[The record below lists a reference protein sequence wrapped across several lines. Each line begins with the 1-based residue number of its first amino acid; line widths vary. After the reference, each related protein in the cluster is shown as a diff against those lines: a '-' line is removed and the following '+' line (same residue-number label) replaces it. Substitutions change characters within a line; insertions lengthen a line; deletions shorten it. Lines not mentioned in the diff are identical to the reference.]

1 MSAMKK
7 KTMDGNEAAAYASYA
22 FTEVATIYPITPSSP
37 MAEHVD
43 TWAANGL
50 KNIFGQPVRLME
62 MQSEAGACGAMH
74 GSLEAGALTTSYTA
88 SQGLM
93 LMIPPLYRI
102 SGQLLPGVI
111 HVAARTVGTSAFSI
125 FGDHSDVMACRQTGF
140 AQLASS
146 CVQEC
151 MDLAAVAHL
160 SAIKAR
166 VPFMHF
172 FDGFRTSHEI
182 QKIDVLDYAD
192 LRNMLDMDAVAR
204 FRGNALNSEH
214 PLMRSTVINPD
225 TAFQLREAVNPYYD
239 AVPGIVE
246 DYMAQMSALTG
257 RDYKLFNY
265 YGDPEAEDV
274 VIAMGSVSGCLQEVV
289 KYLNDQGRK
298 VGFLQVRLYR
308 PFSAEHFLAALPMS
322 CKTVTVLD
330 RTKEPGANG
339 EPLYEDVCSV
349 LLHGGRHL
357 TVLGGRYGLSSKDT
371 TPAQMIAVYDNMAG
385 EQKNH
390 FTVGITDDVT
400 FHSLPIG
407 ENVVTADKRTISCKF
422 WGLGSDGTVGANKN
436 SIKIIGDNTE
446 QYVQAYFEY
455 DTKKSGGVTKSHLRF
470 GHTPILSTYY
480 VTMADFIACHNQSYI
495 SKYDIVTELKEGGTF
510 LLNCS
515 WTDAE
520 LETHLPNKVKRLL
533 AQRKAKFFTIDATRI
548 AGEIGLGNR
557 TNSVLQAA
565 FFKLSGVLPV
575 DEAVDY
581 MKEAIKKTYGR
592 KCDKVVSMNCAA
604 VDTGISGIHEV
615 AIPDNWAGLKDEVE
629 SQDTT
634 LPYYVRTV
642 MNAVNAQKGDSL
654 PVSVFKDAADG
665 TVPMSTSK
673 YEKRGFASQ
682 VASWLP
688 ENCVGCNMCSLVCPH
703 AAIRP
708 FLLDEEEVRN
718 APAGYV
724 TKEGKGKGFEGLR
737 YRLQVDPLDC
747 TGCGSCAAACIA
759 KEKAIVMKP
768 LESQLPEQANWDYS
782 MSLRAK
788 PNPMSKFTVKG
799 SQYEQPLLEFSGACA
814 GCGET
819 PYMKLLTQMF
829 GERMVVANATGC
841 TQAWGFSVPSYPY
854 TTKPNGRGPA
864 LSNSL
869 FENNAEYS
877 LGMVLSIRQQR
888 LRLAQEVQELL
899 AETHDEKLRTALQAW
914 LDGFED
920 KERTI
925 ELSDAVIE
933 ALKDCPET
941 GELIDRVRAA
951 QDQLVKK
958 SMWMYGGDGWA
969 YDIGYGGLDH
979 VLASGEDVNILVV
992 DTEVYSNTGGQSSK
1006 ATPLGAVAQF
1016 AASGKK
1022 TAKKD
1027 LGMLATQ
1034 YQNVYVAS
1042 VALGADPAQYIKALK
1057 EAEAH
1062 DGPSLIVA
1070 YAPCINHGIVKGMAY
1085 AQEESKLAVKSG
1097 YWVLYRYDPKLR
1109 LEGKNP
1115 FMLDFTDPKY
1125 DLREFLMGEVRFN
1138 SLQRTFPEKAEA
1150 LLSEARAYCRDRWA
1164 RYAHLAN
1171 QDYSHMLDVL
1181 EDYPILPAQSDEA
1194 K

>member
-43 TWAANGL
+43 TWAANGR

-182 QKIDVLDYAD
+182 QKIDVLDYDD
-192 LRNMLDMDAVAR
+192 LREMLDMDAVAR

-246 DYMAQMSALTG
+246 DYMARMSALTG

-274 VIAMGSVSGCLQEVV
+274 VVAMGSVSGCLQEVV

-308 PFSAEHFLAALPMS
+308 PFSAEHFLAALPES

-495 SKYDIVTELKEGGTF
+495 SKYDIVTELKEEGTF

-515 WTDAE
+515 WSDAE

-533 AQRKAKFFTIDATRI
+533 AQRKAKFFTIDSTRI
-548 AGEIGLGNR
+548 AAEIGLGNR

-592 KCDKVVSMNCAA
+592 KGDKVVSMNCAA
-604 VDTGISGIHEV
+604 VDAGITGIHEV

-629 SQDTT
+629 TQDTT

-768 LESQLPEQANWDYS
+768 LESQLPEQKNWDYS

-819 PYMKLLTQMF
+819 PYMKLLTQLF

-888 LRLAQEVQELL
+888 LRLAREVQELL
-899 AETHDEKLRTALQAW
+899 AETHDEELRTALQAW

-933 ALKDCPET
+933 ALKGCPET
-941 GELIDRVRAA
+941 GELIDKVRGA

-1181 EDYPILPAQSDEA
+1181 KDYPILPAQSGEE

>member
-1 MSAMKK
+1 MIK

-43 TWAANGL
+43 TWAANGKL
-50 KNIFGQPVRLME
+50 NMFGQPVKLME

-74 GSLEAGALTTSYTA
+74 GSLEAGALSTSYTA

-102 SGQLLPGVI
+102 AGQLLPGVI

-182 QKIDVLDYAD
+182 QKIDVLDYDD
-192 LRNMLDMDAVAR
+192 LAKMVDREALAR
-204 FRGNALNSEH
+204 FRANALNSEH
-214 PLMRSTVINPD
+214 PLMRSTVVNPD
-225 TAFQLREAVNPYYD
+225 TAFQLREAVNPYYE

-246 DYMAQMSALTG
+246 EYMRQMSALTG

-265 YGDPEAEDV
+265 YGDLDAEHV
-274 VIAMGSVSGCLQEVV
+274 VVAMGSVSGCLQEVAA
-289 KYLNDQGRK
+289 YLNKQGRK

-308 PFSAEHFLAALPMS
+308 PFSAAHFLAALPAS
-322 CKTVTVLD
+322 CQVLTVLD

-349 LLHGGRHL
+349 LIHGGRHIK
-357 TVLGGRYGLSSKDT
+357 VLGGRYGLSSKDT

-385 EQKNH
+385 AQQDH

-400 FHSLPIG
+400 HHSLPIG
-407 ENVVTADKRTISCKF
+407 ENVVTADEKTISCKF

-436 SIKIIGDNTE
+436 SIKIIGDNTD

-470 GHTPILSTYY
+470 GHNPILSTYY

-495 SKYDIVTELKEGGTF
+495 PKYDIVTELKPGGTF
-510 LLNCS
+510 LLNCNWS
-515 WTDAE
+515 DAD
-520 LETHLPNKVKRLL
+520 LQTHLPNKVKRLL
-533 AQRKAKFFTIDATRI
+533 AERKAQFYVIDATDI
-548 AGEIGLGNR
+548 ADRIGLGNR
-557 TNSVLQAA
+557 TNTVLQAA

-575 DEAVDY
+575 EEAVGY
-581 MKEAIKKTYGR
+581 MKDAIEKTYGR
-592 KCDKVVSMNCAA
+592 KGDKVVAMNCAA
-604 VDTGISGIHEV
+604 VDAGLTGVRRIEV
-615 AIPDNWAGLKDEVE
+615 PDGWKDLKDEPASE
-629 SQDTT
+629 DTAS
-634 LPYYVRTV
+634 PWYVRTV
-642 MNAVNAQKGDSL
+642 MAAVNAQKGDSL
-654 PVSVFKDAADG
+654 PVSAFADG
-665 TVPMSTSK
+665 ADGSVPMATSK
-673 YEKRGFASQ
+673 YEKRGFAAH
-682 VASWLP
+682 VASWIP
-688 ENCVGCNMCSLVCPH
+688 ENCIGCNVCAVMCPH

-708 FLLDEEEVRN
+708 FLLDEEEVKN
-718 APAGYV
+718 APEGYV
-724 TKEGKGKGFEGLR
+724 TNQAKGKGFEGLR
-737 YRLQVDPLDC
+737 YRMQVDPLDC

-759 KEKAIVMKP
+759 KEKAIVMRP
-768 LESQLPEQANWDYS
+768 IESQLHEQPNWDYS
-782 MSLRAK
+782 LSLK
-788 PNPMSKFTVKG
+788 PKANPMDKFTVKG
-799 SQYEQPLLEFSGACA
+799 SQFEQPLLEFSGACA

-819 PYMKLLTQMF
+819 PYMKMMTQLF

-841 TQAWGFSVPSYPY
+841 TQAWGFSAPSYPY

-877 LGMVLSIRQQR
+877 LGMVLSVGQQR
-888 LRLAQEVQELL
+888 IRLAKEVKQLL
-899 AETHDEKLRTALQAW
+899 AETKDEALKAALKAW

-920 KERTI
+920 KEHTL
-925 ELSDAVIE
+925 ELSDAVID
-933 ALKDCPET
+933 ALKSCPET
-941 GELIDRVRAA
+941 GGAIDAVRAA

-979 VLASGEDVNILVV
+979 VLASGVDVNILVV
-992 DTEVYSNTGGQSSK
+992 DTEVYSNTGGQASK
-1006 ATPLGAVAQF
+1006 ATPYGAVAQF
-1016 AASGKK
+1016 AAAGKR
-1022 TAKKD
+1022 TGKKD

-1042 VALGADPAQYIKALK
+1042 VAIGADPAQFIRALQ

-1062 DGPSLIVA
+1062 NGPSLIVA

-1085 AQEESKLAVKSG
+1085 SQEEAKLAVKSG
-1097 YWVLYRYDPKLR
+1097 YWVLYRYIPELK
-1109 LEGKNP
+1109 EQGKNP
-1115 FMLDFTDPKY
+1115 FILDFKDPKY
-1125 DLREFLMGEVRFN
+1125 DLREFFMGEVRFN
-1138 SLQRTFPEKAEA
+1138 SLLRTFQDQAEA
-1150 LLSEARAYCRDRWA
+1150 LLVEARTQIRDRWA
-1164 RYAHLAN
+1164 RYNHLAN

-1181 EDYPILPAQSDEA
+1181 ADYPIENAAA

>member
-1 MSAMKK
+1 MKR

-43 TWAANGL
+43 TWAANGM
-50 KNIFGQPVRLME
+50 KNIFGQSVRLME

-93 LMIPPLYRI
+93 LMVPPLYRI

-160 SAIKAR
+160 SAIKSR

-182 QKIDVLDYAD
+182 QKIDVLDYGD
-192 LRNMLDMDAVAR
+192 LAKMVDREALDR
-204 FRGNALNSEH
+204 FRANALNSEH

-246 DYMAQMSALTG
+246 DYMARMSALTG

-265 YGDPEAEDV
+265 YGDPEAEQI

-289 KYLNDQGRK
+289 RYLNAQGRK
-298 VGFLQVRLYR
+298 AGFLQVRLYR
-308 PFSAEHFLAALPMS
+308 PFSAAHFLAALPES
-322 CKTVTVLD
+322 CRRLTVLD
-330 RTKEPGANG
+330 RTKEPGASG
-339 EPLYEDVCSV
+339 EPLYKDVCSV
-349 LLHGGRHL
+349 LQQGNRRVQ
-357 TVLGGRYGLSSKDT
+357 VLGGRYGLSSKDT

-385 EQKNH
+385 EQKDH

-400 FHSLPIG
+400 HHSLPVG
-407 ENVVTADKRTISCKF
+407 ENVVTADSRTISCKF

-436 SIKIIGDNTE
+436 SIKIIGDNTD

-495 SKYDIVTELKEGGTF
+495 AKYDIVNELKEGGIF
-510 LLNCS
+510 LLNCNWS
-515 WTDAE
+515 DAD
-520 LETHLPNKVKRLL
+520 LEAHLPNKVKRLL
-533 AQRKAKFFTIDATRI
+533 AERKAKFYTIDAG
-548 AGEIGLGNR
+548 AAAQAIGLGNR

-575 DEAVDY
+575 DQAVDY
-581 MKEAIKKTYGR
+581 MKAAIQKTYGR
-592 KCDKVVSMNCAA
+592 KGDKVVQMNCAA
-604 VDTGISGIHEV
+604 VD
-615 AIPDNWAGLKDEVE
+615 AGLAGLHEIPVPAAWAALAGEPEEK
-629 SQDTT
+629 DTT
-634 LPYYVRTV
+634 SPWYVRTV
-642 MNAVNAQKGDSL
+642 MRAVNAQKGDQL
-654 PVSVFKDAADG
+654 PVSAFRDAADG
-665 TVPMSTSK
+665 SVPMSTSK
-673 YEKRGFASQ
+673 YEKRGFASH

-688 ENCVGCNMCSLVCPH
+688 ENCIGCNLCSLMCPH

-708 FLLDEEEVRN
+708 FLLNEEEVQK

-724 TKEGKGKGFEGLR
+724 TKEARGKGFEGLR
-737 YRLQVDPLDC
+737 FRIQVDPLDC
-747 TGCGSCAAACIA
+747 TGCGTCAAACIA
-759 KEKAIVMKP
+759 KEKAIVMEP
-768 LESQLPEQANWDYS
+768 IESQMPEQPNWDYS
-782 MSLRAK
+782 LALSPK
-788 PNPMSKFTVKG
+788 ENPMNKFTVKG

-819 PYMKLLTQMF
+819 PYMKLLTQLF

-877 LGMVLSIRQQR
+877 LGMVLSVRQQR
-888 LRLAQEVQELL
+888 LRLQREVRELL
-899 AETHDEKLRTALQAW
+899 EETKDESLKAALSAW
-914 LDGFED
+914 LEGFED
-920 KERTI
+920 NERTI
-925 ELSDAVIE
+925 ALSDAVMD
-933 ALKDCPET
+933 ALRSTAET
-941 GELIDRVRAA
+941 GERVEAVRKA

-1006 ATPLGAVAQF
+1006 ATPFGAVAQF
-1016 AASGKK
+1016 AAAGKR
-1022 TAKKD
+1022 TEKKD

-1042 VALGADPAQYIKALK
+1042 VALGADPAQYIKALR

-1070 YAPCINHGIVKGMAY
+1070 YAPCINHGIVKGMAW
-1085 AQEESKLAVKSG
+1085 AQEEAKLAVRSG
-1097 YWVLYRYDPKLR
+1097 YWVLYRYDPKR
-1109 LEGKNP
+1109 KLEGKNP
-1115 FMLDFTDPKY
+1115 FMLDFQEPRY
-1125 DLREFLMGEVRFN
+1125 DLREFFMGEVRFN
-1138 SLQRTFPEKAEA
+1138 SLQRTFPEAAEA
-1150 LLSEARAYCRDRWA
+1150 LLVEARNQCRNRWA
-1164 RYAHLAN
+1164 RYTHLAS
-1171 QDYSHMLDVL
+1171 QDYSRLLDVL
-1181 EDYPILPAQSDEA
+1181 EDYPIHAQE
-1194 K
+1194 KE

>member
-1 MSAMKK
+1 MIK

-43 TWAANGL
+43 TWAANGK
-50 KNIFGQPVRLME
+50 KNLFGQPVKLME

-74 GSLEAGALTTSYTA
+74 GSLEAGALSTSYTA

-102 SGQLLPGVI
+102 AGQLLPGVI

-160 SAIKAR
+160 SAIRAR

-182 QKIDVLDYAD
+182 QKIDVLDYED
-192 LRNMLDMDAVAR
+192 LRRMVDFEALDR
-204 FRGNALNSEH
+204 FRANALNSEH

-239 AVPGIVE
+239 AVPGIVA
-246 DYMAQMSALTG
+246 DYMARMSALTG

-265 YGDPEAEDV
+265 YGDPQAEHV
-274 VIAMGSVSGCLQEVV
+274 VVAMGSVSGCLREVV
-289 KYLNDQGRK
+289 EYLNRQGRK

-308 PFSAEHFLAALPMS
+308 PFSAEHFLAALPDS
-322 CKTVTVLD
+322 CKLLTVLD

-349 LLHGGRHL
+349 LIHGGRHIQ
-357 TVLGGRYGLSSKDT
+357 VLGGRYGLSSKDT

-385 EQKNH
+385 KRQDH

-400 FHSLPIG
+400 HHSLPIG
-407 ENVVTADKRTISCKF
+407 ENVVTADARTISCKF

-436 SIKIIGDNTE
+436 SIKIIGDNTD

-470 GHTPILSTYY
+470 GHSPILSTYY

-495 SKYDIVTELKEGGTF
+495 PKYDIVTELKPGGTF
-510 LLNCS
+510 LLNCN
-515 WTDAE
+515 WAPEE
-520 LETHLPNKVKRLL
+520 LEKHLPNKVKRLL
-533 AQRKAKFFTIDATRI
+533 AQRDAKFYIIDATDI
-548 AGEIGLGNR
+548 AERLGLGSH

-575 DEAVDY
+575 DEAVGY
-581 MKEAIKKTYGR
+581 MKAAIKKTYDR
-592 KCDKVVSMNCAA
+592 KGDAVVAMNCAA
-604 VDTGISGIHEV
+604 VD
-615 AIPDNWAGLKDEVE
+615 AGLEGIRPIPVPRQWASLADEPE
-629 SQDTT
+629 PEDTDS
-634 LPYYVRTV
+634 PWYIRTI
-642 MNAVNAQKGDSL
+642 MHAVNAQKGDSL
-654 PVSVFKDAADG
+654 PVSVFRDAADG
-665 TVPMSTSK
+665 TVPLSTSR
-673 YEKRGFASQ
+673 YEKRGFASH
-682 VASWLP
+682 VASWVP
-688 ENCVGCNMCSLVCPH
+688 ENCIGCNVCSVMCPH

-708 FLLDEEEVRN
+708 FLLTPEEAKA

-724 TKEGKGKGFEGLR
+724 TNEAKGRDFPQGMR
-737 YRLQVDPLDC
+737 YRMQVDPLDC

-759 KEKAIVMKP
+759 KEKAIVMRP
-768 LESQLPEQANWDYS
+768 IESQLPEQANWDYS
-782 MSLRAK
+782 LSLSPK
-788 PNPMSKFTVKG
+788 DNPMSKFTVKG
-799 SQYEQPLLEFSGACA
+799 SQFEQPLLEFSGACA

-819 PYMKLLTQMF
+819 PYMKMMTQLF

-841 TQAWGFSVPSYPY
+841 TQAWGFSMPSYPY

-877 LGMVLSIRQQR
+877 LGMVLSVNQQR
-888 LRLAQEVQELL
+888 QRLARQAAELM
-899 AETHDEKLRTALQAW
+899 EQTGDGRLRKALGDW
-914 LDGFED
+914 LEGLED
-920 KERTI
+920 KERTLQ
-925 ELSDAVIE
+925 LSDGVID
-933 ALKDCPET
+933 ALRSCPEK
-941 GELIDRVRAA
+941 GELIDSVRRA

-979 VLASGEDVNILVV
+979 VLASGVDVNILVV

-1006 ATPLGAVAQF
+1006 ATPYGAVAQF
-1016 AASGKK
+1016 AAAGKR
-1022 TAKKD
+1022 TGKKD

-1042 VALGADPAQYIKALK
+1042 VAIGADPAQCIRALK

-1062 DGPSLIVA
+1062 NGPSLIVA
-1070 YAPCINHGIVKGMAY
+1070 YAPCVNHGIVKGMAY
-1085 AQEESKLAVKSG
+1085 AQQEAKLAVKSG
-1097 YWVLYRYDPKLR
+1097 YWVLYRYDPKRKEQGL
-1109 LEGKNP
+1109 NP
-1115 FMLDFTDPKY
+1115 FVLDFTDPKY
-1125 DLREFLMGEVRFN
+1125 DLREFFMGEIRFN
-1138 SLQRTFPEKAEA
+1138 SLQRTFPDQAEA
-1150 LLSEARAYCRDRWA
+1150 LLVEARAQLRDRWA
-1164 RYAHLAN
+1164 RYNHLAN
-1171 QDYSHMLDVL
+1171 QDYSHIRDVL
-1181 EDYPILPAQSDEA
+1181 ADYPIQPPASH
-1194 K
+1194 